1 MNAWSVFSFYRVCF
15 ALLIVGI
22 STLCSSK
29 ENINVHFIISFII
42 FFIFLHTQL
51 QRGRIA
57 VTAFVLCWDFF
68 HLFFFLHIL

>member
-42 FFIFLHTQL
+42 I
-51 QRGRIA
+51 
-57 VTAFVLCWDFF
+57 
-68 HLFFFLHIL
+68 FFFFTHSFKEVA